1 MAKKYNMKYLE
12 TSVQDNIGIKEMFE
26 STTEMI
32 VQGLIDKN
40 NAKIDLI
47 AVDEVKKGTITSF
60 TPLSKRQLT

>member
-12 TSVQDNIGIKEMFE
+12 TSVQDNIGVKEMFE

-60 TPLSKRQLT
+60 TPIPKRQLT